1 MHGNMKIAVYTSI
14 FNGYDNLIEDQ
25 FQMDGVDY
33 ICFTD
38 QSIQSTNWKVVN
50 SIPIYND
57 PNRNAKKYKI
67 LPHRYLHEYD
77 WSIWIDGN
85 IKVISDI
92 RNLCTNGL
100 YKVYDHMQVF
110 DKRNCIYDEAAAILN
125 FGDINSKRTPERG
138 IKNWKDNPMVITD
151 QINRYKLEGYPSN
164 NGLATNPI
172 IVRNHNSIEVIKN
185 MEDWWNEIKYN
196 SKRDQLSFNY
206 IAWKNNFSFIYL
218 QGDSRDN
225 EYFKSIGKHIG
236 KK

>member
-1 MHGNMKIAVYTSI
+1 MKIAVYTSI
-14 FNGYDNLIEDQ
+14 FGGYDDLIDDQ

-38 QSIQSTNWKVVN
+38 RELESKNWKVVK
-50 SIPIYND
+50 STPIYND

-67 LPHRYLHEYD
+67 LPHRYLKDYD
-77 WSIWIDGN
+77 YSIWIDGN

-92 RNLCTNGL
+92 RALCNGDS

-110 DKRNCIYDEAAAILN
+110 DKRNCIYDEAQAILN
-125 FGDINSKRTPERG
+125 FGKINSERTPERG
-138 IKNWKDNPMVITD
+138 IKNWKDNPKLIVD
-151 QINRYKLEGYPSN
+151 QINRYISDGYPKN

-172 IVRNHNSIEVIKN
+172 IVRNHNDSDVIAV
-185 MEDWWNEIKYN
+185 MEDWWSEIKYN

-206 IAWKNNFSFIYL
+206 IVWKNQFNFVYL
-218 QGDSRDN
+218 QGDSRNN
-225 EYFKSIGKHIG
+225 EYFVSVGKHKG

>member
-1 MHGNMKIAVYTSI
+1 MKIAVYTSI
-14 FNGYDNLIEDQ
+14 FGGYDNLIDDQ
-25 FQMDGVDY
+25 FQMEGADF

-38 QSIQSTNWKVVN
+38 RDIESKTWKIVKST
-50 SIPIYND
+50 PIYND

-67 LPHRYLHEYD
+67 LPHRYLKDYD

-92 RNLCTNGL
+92 RPMCDGDP

-110 DKRNCIYDEAAAILN
+110 DKRDCIYDEAQAILN
-125 FGDINSKRTPERG
+125 FGKINSERTPERG
-138 IKNWKDNPMVITD
+138 IKNWKDNPQLIVEQM
-151 QINRYKLEGYPSN
+151 NRYMVEGYPKN

-172 IVRNHNSIEVIKN
+172 IIRNHNNSDVIKN
-185 MEDWWNEIKYN
+185 MEDWWVEIKYN

-206 IAWKNNFSFIYL
+206 IAWKNKFNFLYL
-218 QGDSRDN
+218 QGDSRNN
-225 EYFKSIGKHIG
+225 EYFVSIGKHTG

>member
-1 MHGNMKIAVYTSI
+1 MKIAVYTSI
-14 FNGYDNLIEDQ
+14 FGGYDNLIEDQ
-25 FQMDGVDY
+25 FQMEGVDY

-38 QSIQSTNWKVVN
+38 VDIQSKTWKIIKSN
-50 SIPIYND
+50 PIYND

-67 LPHRYLHEYD
+67 LPHRYLKNYD

-85 IKVISDI
+85 IKVVSDI
-92 RNLCTNGL
+92 RGLCDGDP

-110 DKRNCIYDEAAAILN
+110 DKRDCIYDEAQAILN
-125 FGDINSKRTPERG
+125 FGKINSEKTPERN
-138 IKNWKDNPMVITD
+138 IKNWKDNPKLIVD
-151 QINRYKLEGYPSN
+151 QINGYISEGYPKQ

-172 IVRNHNSIEVIKN
+172 IIRNHHDFNVIKN

-206 IAWKNNFSFIYL
+206 IAWKNNFNFVYL
-218 QGDSRDN
+218 EGDSRNN
-225 EYFKSIGKHIG
+225 EYFVNMGKHAG

>member
-1 MHGNMKIAVYTSI
+1 MKIAVYTSI
-14 FNGYDNLIEDQ
+14 FGGYDDLIDDQ

-38 QSIQSTNWKVVN
+38 RELESKNWKVVK
-50 SIPIYND
+50 STPIYND

-67 LPHRYLHEYD
+67 LPHRYLKDYD
-77 WSIWIDGN
+77 YSIWIDGN

-92 RNLCTNGL
+92 RALCNGDS

-110 DKRNCIYDEAAAILN
+110 DKRNCIYDEAQAILN
-125 FGDINSKRTPERG
+125 FGKINSERTPERG
-138 IKNWKDNPMVITD
+138 IKNWKDNPKLIVD
-151 QINRYKLEGYPSN
+151 QMNRYISEGYPKN

-172 IVRNHNSIEVIKN
+172 IVRNHNDSDVIAV
-185 MEDWWNEIKYN
+185 MEDWWSEIKYN

-206 IAWKNNFSFIYL
+206 IVWKKQFNFVYL
-218 QGDSRDN
+218 QGDSRNN
-225 EYFKSIGKHIG
+225 EYFVSVGKHKG